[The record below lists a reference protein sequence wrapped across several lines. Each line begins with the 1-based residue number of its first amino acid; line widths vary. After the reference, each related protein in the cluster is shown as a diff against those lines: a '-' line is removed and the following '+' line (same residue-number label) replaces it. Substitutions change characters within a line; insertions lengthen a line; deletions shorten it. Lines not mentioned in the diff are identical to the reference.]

1 MELRDKIQNF
11 GRSLSA
17 MVMPNIGAFIA
28 WGLLTALFIPTGWCP
43 NERLGALVAPLLTY
57 LLPLLIGYTAGHNVA
72 GVRGGVTAAVATAGV
87 IVGSDVPMF
96 IGAMIMGPLAG
107 WIIKRF
113 DRAVEGRIRA
123 GFEMLVNNFS
133 IGIIGMLL
141 AIVGF
146 LTIGKAVSALT
157 TLFGEGI
164 VALKDA
170 NLLPCVSILIE
181 PAKVM
186 FLNNAINHGIL
197 TPLGTVQVQEFGESI
212 IFFLESNPGPG
223 FGMLMAYWVFGRG
236 TARSSAP
243 GAILIQF
250 IGGIHEIYYP
260 YVLSRPLLIVPMILG
275 ASSSIL
281 FLTLVHAG
289 LVGPISPGSI
299 ISVIL
304 MAPKGKTLLL
314 VAAVLIA
321 ATVTFLT
328 SALII
333 RRSSKSDDKLPD
345 NPFLPKYKR
354 DAAQNLPTSAPSAVT
369 PRSIADVRHVVFACD
384 AGMGSSALG
393 ATRFRQRLQSLGIED
408 VEVGYASVSSVP
420 PTADIVLCQQQLAG
434 RARGSAPQARVVEL
448 VNFLEDPALDALYEE
463 FASGKRATTQPSAEA
478 MIAVQR
484 ASGDFPILRMESIR
498 VGEQAADKWE
508 AIRMAGDLL
517 VKGGYVNMEYVDAMA
532 ERETIT
538 TTYLGMGIAIP
549 HGTAKA
555 KSEVLHTGISVV
567 QFPDGVAFGEE
578 RAQLVIGIAGIGDEH
593 LELLA
598 RVSEALE
605 DERVLNRLKT
615 TTDPGYILQILG
627 GE

>member
-1 MELRDKIQNF
+1 MRDKIQTF

-28 WGLLTALFIPTGWCP
+28 WGLLTAMFIPSGWFP
-43 NERLGALVAPLLTY
+43 NEHLAKLVAPMLTY

-72 GVRGGVTAAVATAGV
+72 GARGGVIGAIATAGV

-96 IGAMIMGPLAG
+96 IGAMLMGPLAA
-107 WIIKRF
+107 WLIKKF
-113 DRAVEGRIRA
+113 DKLVEGRIRA

-133 IGIIGMLL
+133 LGILGMLL
-141 AIVGF
+141 AVLGYLTVGHAISW
-146 LTIGKAVSALT
+146 LTN
-157 TLFGEGI
+157 LFASGI
-164 VALKDA
+164 VALKDM
-170 NLLPCVSILIE
+170 NLLPMVSILIE

-197 TPLGTVQVQEFGESI
+197 TPLGTVQVKELGESI

-223 FGMLMAYWVFGRG
+223 FGLLMAYWVFGKG
-236 TARSSAP
+236 AMRSSAP
-243 GAILIQF
+243 GAVLIQF

-260 YVLSRPLLIVPMILG
+260 YVLSRPILILPMILG

-333 RRSSKSDDKLPD
+333 KRGSRDDDKLPE
-345 NPFLPKYKR
+345 NRFKPKYKR
-354 DAAQNLPTSAPSAVT
+354 DADAAKLAVSAKAHN
-369 PRSIADVRHVVFACD
+369 IASVRCVIFACD

-393 ATRFRQRLQSLGIED
+393 ATRFRQRVQSLGLD
-408 VEVGYASVSSVP
+408 RVEIGYASVSSVP
-420 PTADIVLCQQQLAG
+420 NNADIVVCMEALAG
-434 RARGSAPQARVVEL
+434 RAKASAPQARIIEL
-448 VNFLEDPALDALYEE
+448 HNFLDDPALDNLYNE
-463 FASGKRATTQPSAEA
+463 FASLRRGVGSASA
-478 MIAVQR
+478 G
-484 ASGDFPILRMESIR
+484 ASVLAGGSQNSFPILRADSVI
-498 VGEQAADKWE
+498 VGAKAADKWE
-508 AIRMAGDLL
+508 AIREAGNLL
-517 VKGGYVNMEYVDAMA
+517 VKGGYVGMNYVDAMV
-532 ERETIT
+532 EREKIT

-549 HGTAKA
+549 HGTGEAK
-555 KSEVLHTGISVV
+555 KEVYHTGIAVV
-567 QFPDGVAFGEE
+567 QYPEGVSFGDEK
-578 RAQLVIGIAGIGDEH
+578 AQLVIAIAGVGDEH

-598 RVSEALE
+598 RLSEALE
-605 DERVLNRLKT
+605 DEAVLRHLKST
-615 TTDPGYILQILG
+615 AQAQDILDVLA
-627 GE
+627 

>member
-1 MELRDKIQNF
+1 MRDKIQTF

-28 WGLLTALFIPTGWCP
+28 WGLLTAMFIPSGWFP
-43 NERLGALVAPLLTY
+43 NEHLAKLVAPMLTY

-72 GVRGGVTAAVATAGV
+72 GARGGVIGAIATAGV

-96 IGAMIMGPLAG
+96 IGAMLMGPLAA
-107 WIIKRF
+107 WLIKKF
-113 DRAVEGRIRA
+113 DKLVEGRIRA

-133 IGIIGMLL
+133 LGILGMLL
-141 AIVGF
+141 AVLGYLTVGHAISW
-146 LTIGKAVSALT
+146 LTN
-157 TLFGEGI
+157 LFASGI
-164 VALKDA
+164 VALKDM
-170 NLLPCVSILIE
+170 NLLPMVSILIE

-197 TPLGTVQVQEFGESI
+197 TPLGTVQVKELGESI

-223 FGMLMAYWVFGRG
+223 FGLLMAYWVFGKG
-236 TARSSAP
+236 AMRSSAP
-243 GAILIQF
+243 GAVLIQF

-260 YVLSRPLLIVPMILG
+260 YVLSRPILILPMILG

-333 RRSSKSDDKLPD
+333 KRGSRDDDKLPE
-345 NPFLPKYKR
+345 NRFKPKYKR
-354 DAAQNLPTSAPSAVT
+354 DADAAKLAVSAKAHN
-369 PRSIADVRHVVFACD
+369 IASVRCVIFACD

-393 ATRFRQRLQSLGIED
+393 ATRFRQRVQSLGLD
-408 VEVGYASVSSVP
+408 QVEIGYASVSSVP
-420 PTADIVLCQQQLAG
+420 NNADIVVCMEALAG
-434 RARGSAPQARVVEL
+434 RAKASAPQARIIEL
-448 VNFLEDPALDALYEE
+448 HNFLDDPALDNLYNE
-463 FASGKRATTQPSAEA
+463 FASLRRGAGSASA
-478 MIAVQR
+478 G
-484 ASGDFPILRMESIR
+484 ASVLAGGSQSSFPILRADSVI
-498 VGEQAADKWE
+498 VGAKAADKWE
-508 AIRMAGDLL
+508 AIREAGNLL
-517 VKGGYVNMEYVDAMA
+517 VKGGYVGMNYVDAMV
-532 ERETIT
+532 EREKIT

-549 HGTAKA
+549 HGTGEAK
-555 KSEVLHTGISVV
+555 KEVYHTGIAVV
-567 QFPDGVAFGEE
+567 QYPEGVSFGDEK
-578 RAQLVIGIAGIGDEH
+578 AQLVIAIAGVGDEH

-598 RVSEALE
+598 RLSEALE
-605 DERVLNRLKT
+605 DEAVLRHLKST
-615 TTDPGYILQILG
+615 AQAQDILDVLA
-627 GE
+627 

>member
-1 MELRDKIQNF
+1 MRDKIQTF

-28 WGLLTALFIPTGWCP
+28 WGLLTAMFIPSGWFP
-43 NERLGALVAPLLTY
+43 NEHLAKLVAPMLTY

-72 GVRGGVTAAVATAGV
+72 GARGGVIGAIATAGV

-96 IGAMIMGPLAG
+96 IGAMLMGPLAA
-107 WIIKRF
+107 WLIKKF
-113 DRAVEGRIRA
+113 DKLVEGRIRA

-133 IGIIGMLL
+133 LGILGMLL
-141 AIVGF
+141 AVLGYLTVGHAISW
-146 LTIGKAVSALT
+146 LTN
-157 TLFGEGI
+157 LFASGI
-164 VALKDA
+164 VALKDM
-170 NLLPCVSILIE
+170 NLLPMVSILIE

-197 TPLGTVQVQEFGESI
+197 TPLGTVQVKELGESI

-223 FGMLMAYWVFGRG
+223 FGLLMAYWVFGKG
-236 TARSSAP
+236 AMRSSAP
-243 GAILIQF
+243 GAVLIQF

-260 YVLSRPLLIVPMILG
+260 YVLSRPILILPMILG

-333 RRSSKSDDKLPD
+333 KRGSRDDDKLPE
-345 NPFLPKYKR
+345 NRFKPKYKR
-354 DAAQNLPTSAPSAVT
+354 DADAAKLAVSAKAHN
-369 PRSIADVRHVVFACD
+369 IASVRCVIFACD

-393 ATRFRQRLQSLGIED
+393 ATRFRQRVQSLGLD
-408 VEVGYASVSSVP
+408 QVEIGYASVSSVP
-420 PTADIVLCQQQLAG
+420 NNADIVVCMEALAG
-434 RARGSAPQARVVEL
+434 RAKASAPQARIIEL
-448 VNFLEDPALDALYEE
+448 HNFLDDPALDNLYNE
-463 FASGKRATTQPSAEA
+463 FASLRRGVGSASA
-478 MIAVQR
+478 G
-484 ASGDFPILRMESIR
+484 ASVLAGGSQNSFPILRADSVI
-498 VGEQAADKWE
+498 VGAKAADKWE
-508 AIRMAGDLL
+508 AIREAGNLL
-517 VKGGYVNMEYVDAMA
+517 VKGGYVGMNYVDAMV
-532 ERETIT
+532 EREKIT

-549 HGTAKA
+549 HGTGEAK
-555 KSEVLHTGISVV
+555 KEVYHTGIAVV
-567 QFPDGVAFGEE
+567 QYPEGVSFGDEK
-578 RAQLVIGIAGIGDEH
+578 AQLVIAIAGVGDEH
-593 LELLA
+593 LGLLA
-598 RVSEALE
+598 RLSEALE
-605 DERVLNRLKT
+605 DEAVLRHLKST
-615 TTDPGYILQILG
+615 AQAQDILDVLA
-627 GE
+627 